1 MSDLIIIGGGGHA
14 KVIADI
20 ATETGYKIL
29 GFLDDNPDISK
40 LLCHS
45 HLGGIN
51 DAAKFADKAE
61 FVIAIGNN
69 NMRKTISEK
78 FNLKFATLVHPTAII
93 GSEVEIGDGS
103 VVMANAVINAC
114 AKIGSHCIVNTAA
127 VIEHDCTI
135 GDFTHISPNATLC
148 GTVKI
153 GNNCHIG
160 AGATVINNITI
171 CPDCIIGAG
180 AIVIKD
186 IESAGTYVGI
196 PAKTI
201 K

>member
-20 ATETGYKIL
+20 ATANGYKIL
-29 GFLDDNPDISK
+29 GFLDDNPNISK

-51 DAAKFADKAE
+51 DAVKFADKAK

-69 NMRKTISEK
+69 NVRKTISEK
-78 FNLKFATLVHPTAII
+78 FNLKFATLVHPTAAI
-93 GSEVEIGDGS
+93 GSEVEIGEGS

-114 AKIGSHCIVNTAA
+114 AKIGSHCIINTCA
-127 VIEHDCTI
+127 VIEHDGI
-135 GDFTHISPNATLC
+135 IDDFTHISPNATLC

-160 AGATVINNITI
+160 AGATVINNKSI
-171 CPDCIIGAG
+171 CQDCIIGAG
-180 AIVIKD
+180 AVVTEN
-186 IESAGTYVGI
+186 IETPGTYIGI
-196 PAKTI
+196 PMRKI